1 MIETIDDLKV
11 ALNEDDLRR
20 MSGEKVLNLV
30 KMVQNGEVSEA
41 VLPALSSV
49 APDTMVK
56 LAQAMD
62 ESIQKAVASNDQSS
76 DNIFQQVAMSKRILV
91 QIIENPNSSDEER
104 KDALDRLE
112 RYDDKLLEHDR
123 DNKRFNLEALKISK
137 EATLAVVA
145 TFVAIS
151 LAAISPDSRKWL
163 VQNGGKL
170 VSDVTRAA
178 LPGK

>member
-1 MIETIDDLKV
+1 MIETIDDLKA

-30 KMVQNGEVSEA
+30 KMVQNDEVSKA

-49 APDTMVK
+49 APDIMVK

-62 ESIQKAVASNDQSS
+62 ESTQKAIASNDQSS
-76 DNIFQQVAMSKRILV
+76 GNISEQIAMSKRILI
-91 QIIENPNSSDEER
+91 QIIEDPNSSDETR

-123 DNKRFNLEALKISK
+123 DNKRFILEALRMNK
-137 EATLAVVA
+137 ETILTVVTTVA
-145 TFVAIS
+145 TIS
-151 LAAISPDSRKWL
+151 LAAIFPDSRKWL

-170 VSDVTRAA
+170 ASDVTRAA